1 MNNMLYSVAGWMSST
16 ARMTILLDGYIG
28 ANQRLCGLYLG
39 ENNVSYRMYA
49 LCITLCVTAGGN
61 AFPQPQ
67 RRLRIWYYDLVL
79 EDFISLIDVFS
90 DVFRKGYSQSS
101 S

>member
-1 MNNMLYSVAGWMSST
+1 M
-16 ARMTILLDGYIG
+16 
-28 ANQRLCGLYLG
+28 
-39 ENNVSYRMYA
+39 MYA

-61 AFPQPQ
+61 GFPQPQ

-90 DVFRKGYSQSS
+90 DVSPEGYSQSTS
-101 S
+101 QDVAMKSLYTCVSHILDNFFG

>member
-1 MNNMLYSVAGWMSST
+1 MHNTVCHS
-16 ARMTILLDGYIG
+16 
-28 ANQRLCGLYLG
+28 
-39 ENNVSYRMYA
+39 
-49 LCITLCVTAGGN
+49 GGN

-90 DVFRKGYSQSS
+90 DVFRRGTASHHRKMSP
-101 S
+101 